1 MLKMFFL
8 SIYFDV
14 NIIISGRVIEKQKL
28 IQPKTIIN
36 QTKSGAEFVSK
47 LMSINIRENNNVKN
61 DVITNMLFLFLFK
74 IFFINNFVLIDFI
87 NIVIY

>member
-1 MLKMFFL
+1 MFFL

-36 QTKSGAEFVSK
+36 QIKSGAEFVSK
-47 LMSINIRENNNVKN
+47 LMSINIRKNNNVKN

>member
-1 MLKMFFL
+1 MFFL
-8 SIYFDV
+8 SIYFVDV

>member
-1 MLKMFFL
+1 MFFL

>member
-1 MLKMFFL
+1 MFFL

-61 DVITNMLFLFLFK
+61 DVITNILFLFLFK